1 MVSVMHTQVMGQLVL
16 GGTSG
21 ISMGSL
27 SLQLEGVARQFKL
40 VIPPYFAL
48 VLRAF
53 SVIEGIAMAAD
64 PDYAIVA
71 NCFPYLCTRLIND
84 NHPRMRAALKQLLY
98 GHGTRLD
105 KDRLQSVFSALGAFA
120 TPKGQASQG
129 ITFSDALGGGD
140 EMVKG
145 TMRVRRQGRAE
156 DAVIDDNIKQVLK
169 VVFSRKGNYMQVH
182 LLPWTCAT

>member
-1 MVSVMHTQVMGQLVL
+1 MGQLVL

-27 SLQLEGVARQFKL
+27 TLQLEGVARQFKL

-71 NCFPYLCTRLIND
+71 NCFPYLCKRLIND

-105 KDRLQSVFSALGAFA
+105 KDRLQRVFGALGAFA
-120 TPKGQASQG
+120 APQGRASQDV
-129 ITFSDALGGGD
+129 TFSDALGGGD

-145 TMRVRRQGRAE
+145 TIRVQRKARA
-156 DAVIDDNIKQVLK
+156 DHVVVDDNIKDVLR
-169 VVFSRKGNYMQVH
+169 VVFSKKGNYMQVH
-182 LLPWTCAT
+182 CCQTDVVM